1 MESLRRKLQ
10 NLAGIV
16 LLAAAV
22 LAPLKFSSMLLPG
35 VPHGAPGSVM
45 DVVIT
50 ALTPALFPAFA
61 AILLALTVAGF
72 GFPRALNWRTASGRM
87 ILIFWALPLT
97 ALLGFIN
104 PDGLES
110 AVIEL
115 EYLLGVSS
123 FATAL
128 AIILNV
134 RGGEFKKKL
143 LNAVAAGTLLTALAG
158 VHQYFFGFDELRNF
172 IETQEQVYGVKI
184 PPELKARAYDVR
196 VYATFTFASALA
208 AFLLLTGGNA
218 VLRAWAWGKNF
229 EPANLSQKIFGI
241 LALLLCG
248 GVLLATKGRGAF
260 LAVIAATVFSGWLA
274 LKQRKLKLILALS
287 AIAVVIAGACYI
299 HYAGRGF
306 GSMTERVGYLKS
318 SLQMV
323 IQHPFCGDGWGDF
336 TYFHAQNKSF
346 GNEELA
352 KDPHNM
358 AAAFASQCG
367 IAGGLAVLLMMF
379 YPVYRVI
386 RKLKTAPSAES
397 RVMLFALIAFALH
410 AMMDLDWQVP
420 ALMMLYSAMI
430 FIALFEDTPEKALA
444 ANSTLGTVVLSLLA
458 AVTLAGGWHAWEYDK
473 RFAVMKH
480 AAGQEYGT
488 KTQPAAAYE
497 IDLLANKVVKIA
509 PWSHSVYHA
518 WGDDKLRR
526 LDLTAALDLYRK
538 ALKTAP
544 RSSALYS
551 RLSEIALLQGDTAK
565 AAEYKEKS
573 DNLFPHKKR
582 FFEQQKMKGK

>member
-10 NLAGIV
+10 TLAGIV

-61 AILLALTVAGF
+61 AILLALTIAGY
-72 GFPRALNWRTASGRM
+72 GFPRDLNWRTPSGRM

-110 AVIEL
+110 GVIEL

-172 IETQEQVYGVKI
+172 IETQEQLYGVKI

-218 VLRAWAWGKNF
+218 VLRAWAWG
-229 EPANLSQKIFGI
+229 
-241 LALLLCG
+241 
-248 GVLLATKGRGAF
+248 
-260 LAVIAATVFSGWLA
+260 
-274 LKQRKLKLILALS
+274 
-287 AIAVVIAGACYI
+287 
-299 HYAGRGF
+299 
-306 GSMTERVGYLKS
+306 
-318 SLQMV
+318 
-323 IQHPFCGDGWGDF
+323 
-336 TYFHAQNKSF
+336 
-346 GNEELA
+346 
-352 KDPHNM
+352 
-358 AAAFASQCG
+358 
-367 IAGGLAVLLMMF
+367 
-379 YPVYRVI
+379 
-386 RKLKTAPSAES
+386 
-397 RVMLFALIAFALH
+397 
-410 AMMDLDWQVP
+410 
-420 ALMMLYSAMI
+420 
-430 FIALFEDTPEKALA
+430 
-444 ANSTLGTVVLSLLA
+444 
-458 AVTLAGGWHAWEYDK
+458 
-473 RFAVMKH
+473 
-480 AAGQEYGT
+480 
-488 KTQPAAAYE
+488 
-497 IDLLANKVVKIA
+497 
-509 PWSHSVYHA
+509 
-518 WGDDKLRR
+518 
-526 LDLTAALDLYRK
+526 
-538 ALKTAP
+538 
-544 RSSALYS
+544 
-551 RLSEIALLQGDTAK
+551 
-565 AAEYKEKS
+565 
-573 DNLFPHKKR
+573 
-582 FFEQQKMKGK
+582 

>member
-45 DVVIT
+45 DVVVT
-50 ALTPALFPAFA
+50 ALTPALFPIFA

-72 GFPRALNWRTASGRM
+72 GFPRDLNWRTHGGRM
-87 ILIFWALPLT
+87 VLIFWALPLA
-97 ALLGFIN
+97 ALLGFVN

-115 EYLLGVSS
+115 EYLCGVSA
-123 FATAL
+123 FATAA

-134 RGGEFKKKL
+134 RGVEFRSKL
-143 LNAVAAGTLLTALAG
+143 LNAVAAGTILTAIVG
-158 VHQYFFGFDELRNF
+158 VHQYFFGFDELRQF

-208 AFLLLTGGNA
+208 GLLVLTGGNA
-218 VLRAWAWGKNF
+218 ILRAWAWGKNF
-229 EPANLSQKIFGI
+229 EPVKLSQRIFGI

-260 LAVIAATVFSGWLA
+260 LAVIIAAVFSGWLSIR
-274 LKQRKLKLILALS
+274 QRKLKLVLALS
-287 AIAVVIAGACYI
+287 AIVVVIAGACYI

-306 GSMTERVGYLKS
+306 GSMSERVGYLKS

-367 IAGGLAVLLMMF
+367 IAGGLAVLLLML
-379 YPVYRVI
+379 YPINAIV
-386 RKLKTAPSAES
+386 RKLKTDPSVEN
-397 RVMLFALIAFALH
+397 RVMLFALTAFALH
-410 AMMDLDWQVP
+410 TMMDLDWQVP
-420 ALMMLYSAMI
+420 ALLMLYSIMI
-430 FIALFEDTPEKALA
+430 LIAVFDDKPGKASA
-444 ANSTLGTVVLSLLA
+444 GNSVSGIVVLALLA
-458 AVTLAGGWHAWEYDK
+458 AVTLAGGWHFWEYDT
-473 RFAVMKH
+473 RFAELKH
-480 AAGQEYGT
+480 AAAQEYGAT
-488 KTQPAAAYE
+488 TQPAAAYE
-497 IDLLANKVVKIA
+497 VDILAHKVIEIA
-509 PWSHSVYHA
+509 PWSHSVYHS

-526 LDLTAALDLYRK
+526 LDLTAALDFYRK
-538 ALKTAP
+538 ALTMAP

-551 RLSEIALLQGDTAK
+551 RLSEIALSQGDIVK

-573 DNLFPHKKR
+573 DKLFPHKKR
-582 FFEQQKMKGK
+582 FFEQQKLKGK

>member
-10 NLAGIV
+10 NIAGIV

-35 VPHGAPGSVM
+35 VPHGAPGSAM

-50 ALTPALFPAFA
+50 ALTPALFPIFA
-61 AILLALTVAGF
+61 ALLLALTVAGF
-72 GFPRALNWRTASGRM
+72 GFPRDLNWRTHGGRM
-87 ILIFWALPLT
+87 ILIFWTLPLA
-97 ALLGFIN
+97 ALLGFVN

-115 EYLLGVSS
+115 EYLCGVSA
-123 FATAL
+123 FATAA

-134 RGGEFKKKL
+134 RGVDFRNKL
-143 LNAVAAGTLLTALAG
+143 LNAVAAGTIFTAIIG
-158 VHQYFFGFDELRNF
+158 VHQYFFGFDDLRNF
-172 IETQEQVYGVKI
+172 IETQEQIYGVKI

-208 AFLLLTGGNA
+208 ALLVLTGGNA
-218 VLRAWAWGKNF
+218 VLRAWVWGKNF
-229 EPANLSQKIFGI
+229 EPVKLSQRIFSI

-260 LAVIAATVFSGWLA
+260 LAVIIAAVFSGWLA
-274 LKQRKLKLILALS
+274 IRQRKLKLVLALS
-287 AIAVVIAGACYI
+287 AAAVVIAGACYI

-306 GSMTERVGYLKS
+306 GSMSERVGYLKS

-358 AAAFASQCG
+358 LAAFASQCG
-367 IAGGLAVLLMMF
+367 IAGGLAILLLML
-379 YPVYRVI
+379 YPIVCVV
-386 RKLKTAPSAES
+386 RKLKTAPSIEN
-397 RVMLFALIAFALH
+397 RVMLFALTAFALH
-410 AMMDLDWQVP
+410 TMMDLDWQVP
-420 ALMMLYSAMI
+420 ALLMFYSVMI
-430 FIALFEDTPEKALA
+430 LIAIFDYKPGKASA
-444 ANSTLGTVVLSLLA
+444 GNSVSGTVVLGLLA
-458 AVTLAGGWHAWEYDK
+458 AVTLAGGWHAWEYDT
-473 RFAVMKH
+473 RFAELKH
-480 AAGQEYGT
+480 AAAQEYGAT
-488 KTQPAAAYE
+488 TQPAAAYE
-497 IDLLANKVVKIA
+497 VDILARKVVKIA
-509 PWSHSVYHA
+509 PWSHSVYHS

-526 LDLTAALDLYRK
+526 LDLTAALDFYRK
-538 ALKTAP
+538 ALTMAP

-551 RLSEIALLQGDTAK
+551 RLSEIALLQGDSAK

-582 FFEQQKMKGK
+582 FFEQLKLKGK

>member
-10 NLAGIV
+10 KLAGTV

-45 DVVIT
+45 DVVVT
-50 ALTPALFPAFA
+50 ALTPALFPIFA

-72 GFPRALNWRTASGRM
+72 GFPRDLNWRTPGGRM
-87 ILIFWALPLT
+87 ILIFWTLPLV
-97 ALLGFIN
+97 ALLGFVN
-104 PDGLES
+104 PDGWES

-115 EYLLGVSS
+115 EYLCGVSA
-123 FATAL
+123 FATAA

-134 RGGEFKKKL
+134 RGVDFRNKL
-143 LNAVAAGTLLTALAG
+143 LNAVAAGTILTAIIG
-158 VHQYFFGFDELRNF
+158 VHQYFFGFDELRQF

-208 AFLLLTGGNA
+208 GLLVLTGGNA
-218 VLRAWAWGKNF
+218 ILRAWAWGKNF
-229 EPANLSQKIFGI
+229 EPVKLSQRIFGI

-260 LAVIAATVFSGWLA
+260 LAVIIAAVFSGWLA
-274 LKQRKLKLILALS
+274 VRQRKLKLVLALS
-287 AIAVVIAGACYI
+287 AIVVVIAGACYI

-306 GSMTERVGYLKS
+306 GSMSERVGYLKS

-358 AAAFASQCG
+358 LAAFASQCG
-367 IAGGLAVLLMMF
+367 IAGGLAVLLLML
-379 YPVYRVI
+379 YPIIAVV
-386 RKLKTAPSAES
+386 RKLKTDPSVEK
-397 RVMLFALIAFALH
+397 RVMLFALTAFALH
-410 AMMDLDWQVP
+410 TMMDLDWQVP
-420 ALMMLYSAMI
+420 ALLMLYSIMI
-430 FIALFEDTPEKALA
+430 LIAVFDDKLGKSPAG
-444 ANSTLGTVVLSLLA
+444 NSVPGTVVLALLA
-458 AVTLAGGWHAWEYDK
+458 AVTLAGGWHAWEYDT
-473 RFAVMKH
+473 RFAELKH
-480 AAGQEYGT
+480 AAAQEYGAT
-488 KTQPAAAYE
+488 TQPAAAYE
-497 IDLLANKVVKIA
+497 VDILARKVVEIA
-509 PWSHSVYHA
+509 PWSHSVYHS

-526 LDLTAALDLYRK
+526 LDLTAALDFYRK
-538 ALKTAP
+538 ALTMAP

-582 FFEQQKMKGK
+582 FFEQLKLKGK